1 MAAAISSPMTQSVA
15 ASAPAP
21 AVALGGGVFANA
33 SLYVG
38 DLEGNVNEGQLY
50 DLFSQVAQVVS
61 IRVCRDQTKRS
72 SLGYAYVNF
81 ANAQEAANAMEL
93 LNFTPLNGKSIRIM
107 FSQRDPSIRKS
118 GYGNV
123 FIKNLDTSIDNKA
136 LHDTFAA
143 FGNVLSCKVAVDGSG
158 QPKGYG
164 FVQFDNEE
172 AAQNAIK
179 QLNGMLIN
187 DKKVYVGL
195 FVRRQERAQ
204 ANGSPKFT
212 NVYVKNF
219 SETYTD
225 EDLKKLFST
234 YGTITSVVVMRDAN
248 GKSRCFG
255 FVNFESPDSAATA
268 VERLNGST
276 INDDRILY
284 VGRAQ
289 RKAEREAELKA
300 KVEQERISRYE
311 KLQGANLYL
320 KNLDDNFSD
329 EKLKDLFS
337 EFGTV
342 TSCKVMVDPNGRSK
356 GSGFVAFSSP
366 EEASKALNEMN
377 GKLIGR
383 KPLYVAV
390 AQRKEERKAHLQAQ
404 FAQIRTPGGIAPLPA
419 GIPVYH
425 PGAPRLAPQQLY
437 FGQGT
442 SGFIPPQPT
451 GYSFQQQILPGMRPG
466 VAPNFIMP
474 YHLQRQGQP
483 GQRTGVRRGGN
494 LPHQQMQQNQ
504 MLHRNSNQG
513 FRYMSSGRNGVDPS
527 LVPHNIMGPMM
538 PMSFDGSGVPAA
550 HNDNQRPGAHSTTLA
565 SALASATPENQ
576 RIMLGEHLYPL
587 VERLTPNQYTA
598 KVTGMLLEM
607 DQSEV
612 INLIESPE
620 DLKIKVSEAMQVLRE
635 AASGSE
641 VGDQL
646 GSLLTACYRSTRSW
660 RGPPSPTCAGTARSP
675 TESASGL
682 PCRQKE
688 RRSGF
693 GLKAQDGSQV
703 RTEGSVEE
711 GPAEVDEYGVHVE
724 HGWEEARHVNVSLK
738 VRTSFPTKIEVLVP
752 ETYHQGGRASLFQCV
767 VLRGKIICDS
777 TLLERN
783 PTPTLQHCQFR
794 NKVVQN

>member
-1 MAAAISSPMTQSVA
+1 MAAAIPTPMTQSVA
-15 ASAPAP
+15 AAAQVTAPA
-21 AVALGGGVFANA
+21 AALGGGSFVNA

-50 DLFSQVAQVVS
+50 DLFSQVAQIVS
-61 IRVCRDQTKRS
+61 IRVCRDQAKRS

-81 ANAQEAANAMEL
+81 SNAQDAANAMEL
-93 LNFTPLNGKSIRIM
+93 LNFTPLNGKPIRIM

-118 GYGNV
+118 GFGNV

-158 QPKGYG
+158 QSKGHG

-187 DKKVYVGL
+187 DKQVYVGL
-195 FVRRQERAQ
+195 FMRRQERAH

-219 SETYTD
+219 TETYTD
-225 EDLKKLFST
+225 EDLKKLFGP
-234 YGTITSVVVMRDAN
+234 YGTITSATVMRDVN
-248 GKSRCFG
+248 GNSKCFG
-255 FVNFESPDSAATA
+255 FVNFQSPDAAAAA
-268 VERLNGST
+268 VERLNGTT
-276 INDDRILY
+276 INDDKVLY

-300 KVEQERISRYE
+300 KIEQERISRYE

-320 KNLDDNFSD
+320 KNLDDSFGD

-337 EFGTV
+337 EFGTI
-342 TSCKVMVDPNGRSK
+342 TSCKVMIDSNGHSK
-356 GSGFVAFSSP
+356 GSGFVAFSTP

-404 FAQIRTPGGIAPLPA
+404 FAQIRPHGGMAPLPA

-425 PGAPRLAPQQLY
+425 PGAPRLAPQQVY

-442 SGFIPPQPT
+442 PGFIPPQPA

-483 GQRTGVRRGGN
+483 GQRTGVRRNGN
-494 LPHQQMQQNQ
+494 IQQVQQNQ
-504 MLHRNSNQG
+504 HMLHRNSNQG
-513 FRYMSSGRNGVDPS
+513 FRYMSNGRNSMDPS
-527 LVPHNIMGPMM
+527 LVSHSLMGPMM
-538 PMSFDGSGVPAA
+538 PIPFDGSGVASTP
-550 HNDNQRPGAHSTTLA
+550 NDNHQRPGALSTTLA

-576 RIMLGEHLYPL
+576 RLMLGEHLYPL
-587 VERLTPNQYTA
+587 VDSLTPNQYTA

-646 GSLLTACYRSTRSW
+646 GSM
-660 RGPPSPTCAGTARSP
+660 
-675 TESASGL
+675 
-682 PCRQKE
+682 
-688 RRSGF
+688 
-693 GLKAQDGSQV
+693 
-703 RTEGSVEE
+703 
-711 GPAEVDEYGVHVE
+711 
-724 HGWEEARHVNVSLK
+724 SLN
-738 VRTSFPTKIEVLVP
+738 
-752 ETYHQGGRASLFQCV
+752 
-767 VLRGKIICDS
+767 D
-777 TLLERN
+777 
-783 PTPTLQHCQFR
+783 
-794 NKVVQN
+794 